1 MKKLNTVSHSQN
13 YWKRVN
19 NLPIKIIDTNIPEIK
34 IIQGTL
40 FHDERGFFTETYKE
54 SEYLEAGLPKFV
66 QDNLSESSKGVIRG
80 LHWQEAPYGQGKLVS
95 CFSGKILDVA
105 VDIRKTSSTFGQ
117 YVAVELDS
125 EEANS
130 LWVPEGFAHG
140 FQSLTDD
147 TRVHYKVTNYWNKE
161 SERSLNFQDSEIDIK
176 WEELKPVVSEKDL
189 LAPFLREI

>member
-19 NLPIKIIDTNIPEIK
+19 NLPIKIIDTNIPEVK
-34 IIQGTL
+34 IIQGTR

-105 VDIRKTSSTFGQ
+105 VDIRKASSTFGQ
-117 YVAVELDS
+117 YVAVELNS

-140 FQSLTDD
+140 FQSLTDN

-176 WEELKPVVSEKDL
+176 WEDLKPVVSEKDL
-189 LAPFLREI
+189 LAPYLKQV

>member
-1 MKKLNTVSHSQN
+1 M
-13 YWKRVN
+13 
-19 NLPIKIIDTNIPEIK
+19 PIKIIDTNIPEIK
-34 IIQGTL
+34 IIQGTR